1 MICIIT
7 QSGSFAIYEF
17 TLAVQC
23 PALSDPENGAVS
35 ITGTGVG
42 DIATY
47 TCNDGFE
54 LSGSDTR
61 TCESDGEWSGSAPT
75 CEGK

>member
-1 MICIIT
+1 M
-7 QSGSFAIYEF
+7 
-17 TLAVQC
+17 
-23 PALSDPENGAVS
+23 SDPENGAVS

-61 TCESDGEWSGSAPT
+61 ACESNGEWSGSAPT
-75 CEGK
+75 CEGNQSLVHAVTGQSIIDSSCPMPCFV